1 MLLVI
6 IVDTFMLFIKMYNY
20 RGDQMNLIREIVYSV
35 YAQAFHG
42 LRRDAIYFFASVSM
56 CTRKDR
62 GNVLIAIT
70 SS

>member
-1 MLLVI
+1 
-6 IVDTFMLFIKMYNY
+6 
-20 RGDQMNLIREIVYSV
+20 MNLIREIVYSV
-35 YAQAFHG
+35 YARASHG